1 MEETI
6 ITQLNDLKES
16 IKRKDIPMLIHMIDE
31 MGFEKN
37 GKSNVYK
44 YTRTLLIDF
53 IAKHLKNNHIQ
64 QLRVERRGVYGDATF
79 DVYVLHKEELYRNG
93 HKTTWDNVGKL
104 YAAYKQINNK

>member
-31 MGFEKN
+31 MGFKK
-37 GKSNVYK
+37 GKSNIYE

-79 DVYVLHKEELYRNG
+79 DVYILRKDGLYRNG
-93 HKTTWDNVGKL
+93 HETKWDDVGTL
-104 YAAYKQINNK
+104 YVAYKQINNK

>member
-1 MEETI
+1 MEEKI

-31 MGFEKN
+31 MGFKK
-37 GKSNVYK
+37 GKSNIYE

-64 QLRVERRGVYGDATF
+64 QLKVERCGVYGDTTF
-79 DVYVLHKEELYRNG
+79 DVYILRKDGLYRNG
-93 HKTTWDNVGKL
+93 HETKWDDVGTL
-104 YAAYKQINNK
+104 YTAYKQINNK

>member
-1 MEETI
+1 MEKTI

-31 MGFEKN
+31 MRFEKN
-37 GKSNVYK
+37 GKSNVYQ

-53 IAKHLKNNHIQ
+53 ITKHLKNNHIK
-64 QLRVERRGVYGDATF
+64 QLKVERRGVYGDATF
-79 DVYVLHKEELYRNG
+79 DVYMLNQDGLYRNG